1 MCGRFYI
8 EKDDPTEELLKIIAE
23 IERKLKDVPDGLQ
36 IKQGEIFPTDIVPVI
51 TNSKM
56 HTVEPFA
63 MKWGFSKFGGTGV
76 VINARS
82 ETAMEKSMF
91 RQAMM
96 ERRCLIPASNYFE
109 WQTAEGKKVKHAI
122 RDPES
127 PLLYMAGC
135 YRWEKDS
142 KLPLFVILTRD
153 AAPGIAYI
161 HSRMPVILPKAAREA
176 WLSDTTDITGVMNG
190 AMNEL
195 TAHAV

>member
-8 EKDDPTEELLKIIAE
+8 EKDDPTEELVKIIAE
-23 IERKLKDVPDGLQ
+23 IERKLKDDPDGLH
-36 IKQGEIFPTDIVPVI
+36 IKQGEIFPTDIVPAI
-51 TNSKM
+51 ANSKM

-63 MKWGFSKFGGTGV
+63 MKWGFSKFGGSGV
-76 VINARS
+76 IINARS

-91 RQAMM
+91 RQPMM

-109 WQTAEGKKVKHAI
+109 WQTISSKKVKHAI
-122 RDPES
+122 RDPQS
-127 PLLYMAGC
+127 PLLYLAGC

-161 HSRMPVILPKAAREA
+161 HSRMPVILPREAREA
-176 WLSDTTDITGVMNG
+176 WLSDTADITGILNS
-190 AMNEL
+190 AMGEL
-195 TAHAV
+195 MAQAV

>member
-1 MCGRFYI
+1 
-8 EKDDPTEELLKIIAE
+8 LKIIAE
-23 IERKLKDVPDGLQ
+23 IERKLKDDPDGIH
-36 IKQGEIFPTDIVPVI
+36 IKQGEIFPTDIVPAI
-51 TNSKM
+51 ANSKM

-63 MKWGFSKFGGTGV
+63 MKWGFSRFDGSKV

-82 ETAMEKSMF
+82 ETAMEKAMF
-91 RQAMM
+91 RQPMM

-109 WQTAEGKKVKHAI
+109 WQAVDGKKVKHAI

-153 AAPGIAYI
+153 AAPGLKYI
-161 HSRMPVILPKAAREA
+161 HSRMPVILPGESREA
-176 WLSDTTDITGVMNG
+176 WLSGTADITGVLNT
-190 AMNEL
+190 AMGEL
-195 TAHAV
+195 TALAV